1 LTMPEDSSQVRPS
14 RRAEEKGREIGRK
27 AERKIRA
34 IREGDR
40 SVWFGLGMFGIV
52 GWSVAI
58 PTVLLTALGVW
69 LDSVYPVGFSWTLT
83 LMVVGVAIGSANAWY
98 WIKKATGG

>member
-1 LTMPEDSSQVRPS
+1 MFGV
-14 RRAEEKGREIGRK
+14 AEEKGREIGRK